1 MDFAGGQSVQM
12 PSESDMMHQVKA
24 ELATAYAQ
32 EFYNVSTKI
41 AFCRPAGSCSR
52 TELNSS
58 PIFLFVCLA
67 SPDCEGQVLQ
77 GVRHEPEL
85 KPEQQRE
92 DVPGALR

>member
-41 AFCRPAGSCSR
+41 AFCPAGSCSR

-58 PIFLFVCLA
+58 PIFLFVCLF
-67 SPDCEGQVLQ
+67 CVTRL
-77 GVRHEPEL
+77 
-85 KPEQQRE
+85 
-92 DVPGALR
+92 

>member
-58 PIFLFVCLA
+58 PIFFLVCLF
-67 SPDCEGQVLQ
+67 
-77 GVRHEPEL
+77 GVTRL
-85 KPEQQRE
+85 
-92 DVPGALR
+92 